1 MLTGLKVLDCAG
13 ELGWL
18 AARLLADLGADV
30 IRIEPPG
37 TPRDATW
44 RANNV
49 NKRLLELDPFADE
62 NRPAV
67 DDLVA
72 ACDVLIETWAP
83 GSTEAARFEPNDLAA
98 NHPRLVHV
106 SITPFGRSG
115 PRAQW
120 PASDLEIMAAGGA
133 LSLAGEPDGAPT
145 RVTAPQSGGW
155 AGAHGAVAAL
165 IALTERHDSG
175 RGQHVDISAQSAVIM
190 ALAHAP
196 AFWDVLGKVATR
208 AGAYVTGRSV
218 AGARYRAFWP
228 CRDGYLNFV
237 LYGGAAGRG
246 TNKGLMA
253 WMQERG
259 AELGALADVDWEAFD
274 PTRLGQ
280 DEVDHY
286 EQVIGKFFQDVGKA
300 EFLTQVSARGMMGY
314 PVFDVGDIA
323 DDPQLAARGFW
334 HDVTGDGGK
343 TERHCGTFAIVDGE
357 RSGLRHAPG
366 TPAGSAEECRQAWHR
381 SGAVH
386 SIKPGD
392 RGPALGD
399 LKVVEFGGY
408 AAGPQVGKIMANYG
422 ASVVHLESADRPD
435 GFRLQY
441 PPYPDNRPGLNRSG
455 CFALFN
461 DSKLGVTVDVKRPAG
476 LELARRLVDW
486 ADVVVENMRPGV
498 MARLGLGY
506 ENFADSNPGLVMLST
521 CNMGQTGPRAKMP
534 GFGTMLSALAGFCG
548 LTGEPDGPPM
558 LLYGPY
564 IDFIAALFGLSA
576 VLAALE
582 RRRRSGRGAM
592 IDLAQYETG
601 LLFLAGPL
609 LAHQDGEP
617 ALGRSGNRDAVAAPH
632 GTFVSADG
640 RWLALSCWS
649 DREFAALVAAIGE
662 AGAAQDE
669 RFQSA
674 ASRRRNGAELEALVA
689 AWCAA
694 RPAENI
700 VAALRE
706 AAVLVYPVNDMRDL
720 FHDEQIRASG
730 TWQQRPHAEMGDIAC
745 YLPAMALSATPGVVG
760 ESAPL
765 LGQHNRHVFTEL
777 LGLSEEEI
785 QAYQAAGVF
794 GDGERLSA

>member
-1 MLTGLKVLDCAG
+1 MLAGLRVLDLAG
-13 ELGWL
+13 PLGWL

-30 IRIEPPG
+30 VRLEPPG
-37 TPRDATW
+37 LPRDVTW

-49 NKRLLELDPFADE
+49 NKRLEEIDPFVPG
-62 NRPAV
+62 NRGRVEEFLAGV
-67 DDLVA
+67 DI
-72 ACDVLIETWAP
+72 LIETITP
-83 GSTEAARFEPNDLAA
+83 GSPEAAEFDPYRLAA
-98 NHPRLVHV
+98 AHPRLVHV
-106 SITPFGRSG
+106 SITPFGRTG

-133 LSLAGEPDGAPT
+133 LSLAGEPEGAPT

-155 AGAHGAVAAL
+155 AGAHGAAGAL
-165 IALTERHDSG
+165 IALTECRTSG
-175 RGQHVDISAQSAVIM
+175 RGQHVDVSAQSAVIM

-196 AFWDVLGKVATR
+196 AFWDVLGTVATR

-237 LYGGAAGRG
+237 LYGGAAGRS
-246 TNKGLMA
+246 TNKGLLA
-253 WMQERG
+253 WMHEAG
-259 AELGALADVDWEAFD
+259 AELGALAEVDWESFD
-274 PTRLGQ
+274 PTRLNQ
-280 DEVDHY
+280 DEVDRL
-286 EQVIGKFFQDVGKA
+286 EAVIAAFLRDVSKA
-300 EFLTQVSARGMMGY
+300 EFLAQTTARGMMGY

-323 DDPQLAARGFW
+323 GDPQLAARKFW
-334 HDVTGDGGK
+334 QEVSDAKGRSEH
-343 TERHCGTFAIVDGE
+343 HCGSFAVIDGQ
-357 RSGLRHAPG
+357 RLKLRHAPG
-366 TPAGSAEECRQAWHR
+366 TTAGGAWPP
-381 SGAVH
+381 SGVGE
-386 SIKPGD
+386 SGSGP
-392 RGPALGD
+392 RGSALGD

-422 ASVVHLESADRPD
+422 AEVVHLEAADRPD

-441 PPYPDNRPGLNRSG
+441 PPYPDNRPGINRSG

-461 DSKLGVTVDVKRPAG
+461 DSKCGVTVDVKKPAG

-498 MARLGLGY
+498 IDRLGLGY
-506 ENFADSNPGLVMLST
+506 AGFAESNPGLVMLST

-564 IDFIAALFGLSA
+564 IDFVAALLGLSA
-576 VLAALE
+576 VLAALD
-582 RRRRSGRGAM
+582 RRRQSDHGAY

-609 LAHQDGEP
+609 LQFQESGAVLYRQ
-617 ALGRSGNRDAVAAPH
+617 GNRDPEAVPH
-632 GTFVSADG
+632 GTYRAADG
-640 RWLALSCWS
+640 HWVALSCWS
-649 DREFAALVAAIGE
+649 DAQFAALAAALDE
-662 AGAAQDE
+662 PGAARDE
-669 RFQSA
+669 RFRTA
-674 ASRRRNGAELEALVA
+674 AARRRRAAELDILVA

-694 RPAENI
+694 RPVKAI
-700 VAALRE
+700 VDALRE

-720 FHDEQIRASG
+720 FHDEQIRAGG
-730 TWQQRPHAEMGDIAC
+730 TWQMRPHDEMGDIAC
-745 YLPAMALSATPGVVG
+745 YLPAMALSATPGTVAG
-760 ESAPL
+760 PAPL
-765 LGQHNRHVFTEL
+765 LGEHNGHVFSEL

-785 QAYQAAGVF
+785 EAYRAQGVF
-794 GDGERLSA
+794 GDRDRLSA